1 MYFLKESTKDVGHF
15 DSTHPL
21 TTFVPDSYLFYLIIW
36 HKGVPAFAT
45 PRMQLQRFVYKLL

>member
-21 TTFVPDSYLFYLIIW
+21 TTFVPDSYFLFNYL
-36 HKGVPAFAT
+36 AQRSASLRYAT
-45 PRMQLQRFVYKLL
+45 NAAAKICL